1 MPLYEYECVSCEK
14 IIEIIQKFSDD
25 PLKTCPECGKSVKK
39 LMSLGS
45 FQLKGTGWY
54 ASDYKKAAPSTN
66 SQNTGEKSVSSPSD
80 TCSPTTEKINAITTP
95 TTDPS
100 KQTTSTVAKPASS
113 IN

>member
-1 MPLYEYECVSCEK
+1 MPLYEYQCVSCEK
-14 IIEIIQKFSDD
+14 IIEIIQKFSDE
-25 PLKTCPECGKSVKK
+25 PLKTCPKCGKTVKK

-54 ASDYKKAAPSTN
+54 ASDYKKAPPSTN
-66 SQNTGEKSVSSPSD
+66 SQNTAEKTVSSSSE

-95 TTDPS
+95 AAELS
-100 KQTTSTVAKPASS
+100 KPTTSTIGKTTCS